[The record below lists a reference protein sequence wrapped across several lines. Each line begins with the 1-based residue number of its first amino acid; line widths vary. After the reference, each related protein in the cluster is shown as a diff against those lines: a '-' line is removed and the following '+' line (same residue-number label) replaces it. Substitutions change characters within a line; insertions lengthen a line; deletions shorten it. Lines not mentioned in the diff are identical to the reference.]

1 MVSCEADVEHLRYW
15 KQEKESGQ
23 KLFGGFYL
31 GVEGEQGIFFKN
43 KHSETKVWKYLT
55 NLQKRYFLV
64 GLLNPAMCIQ
74 HISNAAGVNTQPCR
88 LDLDLYKTHSL
99 VGCIWICIKHT
110 AL

>member
-55 NLQKRYFLV
+55 NLQKR
-64 GLLNPAMCIQ
+64 
-74 HISNAAGVNTQPCR
+74 
-88 LDLDLYKTHSL
+88 
-99 VGCIWICIKHT
+99 
-110 AL
+110 